1 MMFLPLLDNSYF
13 ADPQPWKKAAFVGIL
28 ACLLIM
34 MGTYRSPAVAL
45 MPDLTPKPLRSKGNA
60 VINLMG
66 AIGGI
71 LYLIIASFLY
81 SSRRIAGLE
90 HVSYTLLFSVVAC
103 IMLLALAILLLTIRE
118 RKLAAEM
125 HEHGDGEAEEKTAAG
140 KRGRAKLPPAVRRSL
155 LFLLSSIALWYF
167 GYNAMETWFTTYAN
181 RVWNMAYGDATKCMT
196 IATGGAILSYVPIGV
211 LASRIGRK
219 KTILTGTAVLSLCFF
234 LCYLLTLLR
243 ASFSPLLYVLFALL
257 GVILGRDQRESL
269 PMVVEM
275 CSDSEVGRFTG
286 YYYTF
291 SMAAQIVTPI
301 CRGAS
306 EEPGLQEPVPLRGAL
321 YGLQLLPRCCLSST
335 ATAGSKRA
343 AGWRPI
349 MQATEFYCLFLI

>member
-1 MMFLPLLDNSYF
+1 
-13 ADPQPWKKAAFVGIL
+13 
-28 ACLLIM
+28 
-34 MGTYRSPAVAL
+34 

-71 LYLIIASFLY
+71 LYLIVASALY
-81 SSRRIAGLE
+81 SSRRVAGLE
-90 HVSYTLLFSVVAC
+90 HVSYTLLFGVVAF
-103 IMLLALAILLLTIRE
+103 IMLLALVILLTSIRE
-118 RKLAAEM
+118 RKLAAQVRGG
-125 HEHGDGEAEEKTAAG
+125 GDVDAEEKAAG
-140 KRGRAKLPPAVRRSL
+140 GSGRDREKLPPAVRRSL

-167 GYNAMETWFTTYAN
+167 GYNAMETWFTTYAS
-181 RVWNMAYGDATKCMT
+181 RVWNMVYGEATQCMT

-219 KTILTGTAVLSLCFF
+219 KTILAGTAVLSFCFF

-243 ASFSPLLYVLFALL
+243 SGFSPLLYGLFALL
-257 GVILGRDQRESL
+257 GLAWAAINVNSL

-291 SMAAQIVTPI
+291 SMGAQIVTPVL
-301 CRGAS
+301 A
-306 EEPGLQEPVPLRGAL
+306 GAL
-321 YGLQLLPRCCLSST
+321 LKNLGYLSLFPYAALFTAFSFCTMLFVRHGDSRIEARRGLD
-335 ATAGSKRA
+335 AYAGD
-343 AGWRPI
+343 
-349 MQATEFYCLFLI
+349 